1 MSAAY
6 RRSTFNHLLRLVY
19 HLYHPRCRLPHCRYH
34 MAKEHHEIRDAIH
47 GFVRLTTR
55 ERQLIDS
62 PPIQRLRHIHQLAT
76 TFMVYPGATHSRF
89 EHSLGVSDIATRI
102 FDVVVREE
110 HLRSVHDL
118 LDVDRETIG
127 YWRNVLRVA
136 ALCHDAGHLPFSHA
150 AESEL
155 LPAGWNHERLTLNL
169 IMDGPL
175 TNTIQSM
182 RPSVTPEDVAKIAV
196 SPSVLPPSVVE
207 SLTDWEAIVAEI
219 ISGPV
224 FGADRMDY
232 LLRDSHHIG
241 VAYGRYDQHRLIDT
255 IRILPA
261 PPAPPADEDDSS
273 QSRELTLGVELG
285 GLQTA
290 ESLLLA
296 RYFMFKQ
303 VYFHHVRRIYDLHLL
318 DFLKLWLPDGEF
330 PTEIDKHVSLS
341 DPVIIAEMQN
351 ASVDEA
357 HRAHDAARRFIT
369 RKHFRHVY
377 SPRPD
382 HLDISQDPGDI
393 VFRAL
398 VDICGN
404 DNVKHDV
411 NYDTGGSPD
420 FPVVLD
426 DGAVVSAVSVS
437 DVLKDMPLSFDSVY
451 VAPEMMKHAHDYL
464 QINID
469 RVLEGS
475 SS

>member
-1 MSAAY
+1 
-6 RRSTFNHLLRLVY
+6 
-19 HLYHPRCRLPHCRYH
+19 
-34 MAKEHHEIRDAIH
+34 
-47 GFVRLTTR
+47 
-55 ERQLIDS
+55 
-62 PPIQRLRHIHQLAT
+62 
-76 TFMVYPGATHSRF
+76 
-89 EHSLGVSDIATRI
+89 
-102 FDVVVREE
+102 
-110 HLRSVHDL
+110 
-118 LDVDRETIG
+118 
-127 YWRNVLRVA
+127 
-136 ALCHDAGHLPFSHA
+136 
-150 AESEL
+150 
-155 LPAGWNHERLTLNL
+155 
-169 IMDGPL
+169 MDGPL
-175 TNTIQSM
+175 TEMIQSM
-182 RPSVTPEDVAKIAV
+182 RPSVTPQDVARIAV
-196 SPSVLPPSVVE
+196 SPSVLPLSMVE

-261 PPAPPADEDDSS
+261 PPAPPTEEGESS
-273 QSRELTLGVELG
+273 QSRELTLGVEFG

-318 DFLKLWLPDGEF
+318 DFLKTWLPDGLF
-330 PTEIDKHVSLS
+330 SAKTDKHVSMS
-341 DPVIIAEMQN
+341 DPEIIAEMQK
-351 ASVDEA
+351 ASVDET

-369 RKHFRHVY
+369 RKHYRHVY

-382 HLDISQDPGDI
+382 HLDISQDPGET

-398 VDICGN
+398 VDICGR

-411 NYDTGGSPD
+411 NYDAGGSPD

-426 DGAVVSAVSVS
+426 DGAVVSALSVS

-451 VAPEMMKHAHDYL
+451 VAPEMMKHVHDYL
-464 QINID
+464 QVNIE
-469 RVLEGS
+469 RVLDGGS
-475 SS
+475 L

>member
-1 MSAAY
+1 
-6 RRSTFNHLLRLVY
+6 
-19 HLYHPRCRLPHCRYH
+19 
-34 MAKEHHEIRDAIH
+34 MAKEYHEIRDAIH
-47 GFVRLTTR
+47 GFVKLTTR
-55 ERQLIDS
+55 ERQLVDC

-110 HLRSVHDL
+110 NLRNVRDL
-118 LDVDRETIG
+118 LAVDQETIG

-136 ALCHDAGHLPFSHA
+136 ALCHDVGHLPFSHA

-155 LPAGWNHERLTLNL
+155 LPSGWNHERLTMEL

-175 TNTIQSM
+175 SETIQSM
-182 RPSVTPEDVAKIAV
+182 KPPITPSDVAKIAV
-196 SPSVLPPSVVE
+196 SPSILPHSVVE
-207 SLTDWEAIVAEI
+207 SLTDWETIVAEI

-241 VAYGRYDQHRLIDT
+241 VAYGRYDLHRLIDT
-255 IRILPA
+255 IRILPS
-261 PPAPPADEDDSS
+261 PPAPPTDDCESS

-290 ESLLLA
+290 ESLLVA

-318 DFLKLWLPDGEF
+318 DFLKLWLPKGRF
-330 PTEIDKHVSLS
+330 LTETNKHMAMS
-341 DPVIIAEMQN
+341 DPAIIAEIQS
-351 ASVDEA
+351 ASVDKA

-382 HLDISQDPGDI
+382 HLEMSQDPGED
-393 VFRAL
+393 VFLAL
-398 VDICGN
+398 VDVCGH

-411 NYDTGGSPD
+411 NYDAGGSPD
-420 FPVVLD
+420 FPVVRD
-426 DGAVVSAVSVS
+426 DGSIVSALSVS

-451 VAPEMMKHAHDYL
+451 VAPEMVDHAHKYL
-464 QINID
+464 SINTERI
-469 RVLEGS
+469 LGGS